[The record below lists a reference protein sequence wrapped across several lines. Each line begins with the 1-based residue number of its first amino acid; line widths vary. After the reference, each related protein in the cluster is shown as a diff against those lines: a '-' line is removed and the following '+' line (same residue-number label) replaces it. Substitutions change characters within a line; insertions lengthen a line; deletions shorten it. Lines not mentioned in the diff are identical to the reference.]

1 MRRLMLMRRRM
12 RLMLSLLLRL
22 MPTPTMPPTPQLL
35 TKVSPHRV
43 TSDQLAEQRSPAHGC
58 SVCLISKY
66 VLFNM
71 YALGSTEYPR
81 GDFLVRGTFRRFNP
95 HNSSASFSATA
106 PACARRVT

>member
-12 RLMLSLLLRL
+12 RPMLSLLLRL
-22 MPTPTMPPTPQLL
+22 MPTPTMPPTSPM
-35 TKVSPHRV
+35 TKASRNRV

-58 SVCLISKY
+58 SVCLNSKY